1 MTLARGIRLAALI
14 ELLLYGVCYAWIWS
28 PPGRSLIGFAAFAVV
43 AYLTVR
49 LAATCVS
56 FILALLH
63 RSPVPNDL
71 RLDPLQWARLVL
83 REYWVT
89 LLCYGLLHPWVGR
102 FGPVAPARTGTDV
115 GVPVILVHGFFCN
128 AAYWWGMRRA
138 LRAAGIE
145 SVYSLS
151 LEPVYNDIDA
161 FGRQL
166 AERIEQVLSETGA
179 DQVLLIGHSMGGL
192 VSRAAALRHGQ
203 AAHVAGIITLGTP
216 HFGTALARFS
226 WGLNVRQMADHSD
239 WLVELSR
246 QEEGLS
252 PVPVTSIFSYH
263 DNIVAPQ
270 ENAILARAENHAVG
284 GVGHLSLAFDP
295 TIQHRVIRTLRGYS
309 MSGAN
314 GSRSG

>member
-1 MTLARGIRLAALI
+1 MALARGIHLAALF
-14 ELLLYGVCYAWIWS
+14 ELLLYGVFYAWIWS
-28 PPGRSLIGFAAFAVV
+28 PPGRSLIGFVGFAILAF
-43 AYLTVR
+43 LTVR

-56 FILALLH
+56 FVLALLH
-63 RSPVPNDL
+63 RSPPPDDL

-83 REYWVT
+83 REYWIT
-89 LLCYGLLHPWVGR
+89 LLCYGLLQPWVGR
-102 FGPVAPARTGTDV
+102 FGPAAPARTGTDA
-115 GVPVILVHGFFCN
+115 GAPVILVHGFFCN

-145 SVYSLS
+145 SVYTLS
-151 LEPVYNDIDA
+151 LEPIYNDIDQ

-179 DQVLLIGHSMGGL
+179 EQVLLIGHSMGGL
-192 VSRAAALRHGQ
+192 VSRTAVLRHGQ

-216 HFGTALARFS
+216 HFGTALAMPWS
-226 WGLNVRQMADHSD
+226 GLNVRQMADHSD

-246 QEEGLS
+246 QEDDIC

-270 ENAILARAENHAVG
+270 ENAILSRADNHAVG
-284 GVGHLSLAFDP
+284 GVGHLSLAFDRS
-295 TIQHRVIRTLRGYS
+295 IQHRVIRTLRGYR
-309 MSGAN
+309 MTGVN
-314 GSRSG
+314 GSRSV